1 VNRVL
6 AIMSIG
12 VLVLSA
18 AEYLSGPP
26 GPGQWAVQRLMLPAL
41 AYGTLTGITAVPR
54 AWLWTGLGAALYTI
68 AQSVGVFL
76 DFGTPVDATRFLVVP
91 ATSLFAAFGQSI
103 ARQRRE
109 ARVLREVAER
119 LLSARWRPGLL
130 GQRPEAVADVESLC
144 LDTSVL
150 TEGGLISSVLV
161 EDRRASS
168 GSRVSCYVVAAI
180 LIVLYLMTQSAM
192 LLGMGLGVFIVTALS
207 LVWTTLTQAT
217 SPFDALV
224 AGYFELAAVGF
235 GTTLRAHPLDVKSRI
250 GLGLALLHLRKI
262 DQAVHELSTAR
273 RIGLHRFPIA
283 VWVGIERVLAV
294 AAYEKGDHNR
304 AIRAFESVLA
314 LYPDHAPTLYY
325 VGLAHAAAGRRR
337 MARELLGRAAF
348 LGYDEATRA
357 LAALPERPERR
368 DTRPAPEAAPDV
380 PA

>member
-1 VNRVL
+1 MNRVL
-6 AIMSIG
+6 AILSAG
-12 VLVLSA
+12 VLVLSG

-26 GPGQWAVQRLMLPAL
+26 SSGQWAVQRLILPAL
-41 AYGTLTGITAVPR
+41 AYGTLMGVTGVPR
-54 AWLWTGLGAALYTI
+54 AWLWTGLGAALYVS
-68 AQSVGVFL
+68 AQSVGVLL
-76 DFGTPVDATRFLVVP
+76 DFGIPVDATRFLVVP
-91 ATSLFAAFGQSI
+91 VTSLFAAFGQSI

-119 LLSARWRPGLL
+119 LLSARWNPGTLA
-130 GQRPEAVADVESLC
+130 RRSAAVPGVDALD

-150 TEGGLISSVLV
+150 TEGGLIASVLA

-168 GSRVSCYVVAAI
+168 SSRVSCYVLAAI
-180 LIVLYLMTQSAM
+180 LIVLYLMTQSLL
-192 LLGMGLGVFIVTALS
+192 LLGMGLGVFVVTALS
-207 LVWTTLTQAT
+207 LLWTTLTRAT

-235 GTTLRAHPLDVKSRI
+235 GTALRAHPLDVKSRI
-250 GLGLALLHLRKI
+250 GLGLALLHLRRI

-273 RIGLHRFPIA
+273 RIGLHRFSIA

-325 VGLAHAAAGRRR
+325 TGLAHAASGRRR
-337 MARELLGRAAF
+337 MARDLLGRAAA
-348 LGYDEATRA
+348 LGYDEAARA
-357 LAALPERPERR
+357 LATLPEQPPRR
-368 DTRPAPEAAPDV
+368 EARPAPDAVIEE